1 MIRVAGS
8 ILLWFLPDAWF
19 QVHLLAPDAEERM
32 AERLRQRFG
41 AGQIP
46 DELLEE
52 LIASEVMVARQ
63 AAADG
68 VILLATYSEGE
79 PGPAQIPAGL
89 SLTLAVAQLP
99 TTSLGET
106 PVAGTGAS
114 AGFASSV
121 APLALGDREVKAFS
135 RETRSEVDISPLRT
149 DTARWPGRDARTTQF
164 QGQAFV
170 VPADETVTAVVTVT
184 TFSTDWEDRAR
195 KVARTFA
202 DTLVFV
208 SPPGEQ

>member
-1 MIRVAGS
+1 VINVAGS
-8 ILLWFLPDAWF
+8 ILLWFLPEAWF

-32 AERLRQRFG
+32 AERLRERFG
-41 AGQIP
+41 AGEIP
-46 DELLEE
+46 EELLEE

-79 PGPAQIPAGL
+79 PGPAEIPAGL
-89 SLTLAVAQLP
+89 SLTLAVAQVP
-99 TTSLGET
+99 TTPSLGQATPFTET
-106 PVAGTGAS
+106 GGS

-121 APLALGDREVKAFS
+121 VPLALADPELKAFS
-135 RETRSEVDISPLRT
+135 RETRSEVDI
-149 DTARWPGRDARTTQF
+149 PGRDELLTQF
-164 QGQAFV
+164 QAQVFV

-184 TFSTDWEDRAR
+184 TFGADWEDRAR
-195 KVARTFA
+195 TVARTFA

-208 SPPGEQ
+208 SPPGEE